1 MLESLR
7 RLLNK
12 GPKSADMSPLQSWAE
27 GQKLQ
32 FKRIR
37 DAEGCLIEPVPA
49 AGSSRTDSTGEGGW
63 RIEWGESQRSYITT
77 REVRFTAEV
86 GTPREMLAM
95 LLNRELM
102 ETMEKAVFEQYVED
116 VQTRIDTQTPPEMR
130 WLVMFPKF
138 ANTELGRLKDR
149 YAAVAS
155 IKPWLQL
162 WLSNGLEEALLNTPD
177 NTAASAPVVIV
188 INRGR
193 LTLRTAMAEPDA
205 ELVARW
211 FKVFMR
217 IMPVARKLAR
227 DWTDATAGGATG
239 TLQPSVW
246 PPARPDEE
254 S

>member
-12 GPKSADMSPLQSWAE
+12 GPKSADLSPLQSWAE
-27 GQKLQ
+27 SHKLQ

-37 DAEGCLIEPVPA
+37 DQEGCLIEPLPTT
-49 AGSSRTDSTGEGGW
+49 GSTGAGELGW
-63 RIEWGESQRSYITT
+63 RIEWGDSQRSYIDT
-77 REVRFTAEV
+77 REVRFSAEV
-86 GTPREMLAM
+86 GTPRELLAL

-102 ETMEKAVFEQYVED
+102 EAMEKAVFEQYVED
-116 VQTRIDTQTPPEMR
+116 VQTRIDTETPPEMR
-130 WLVMFPKF
+130 WLVMVPKL
-138 ANTELGRLKDR
+138 ANNELGRLKDR

-162 WLSNGLEEALLNTPD
+162 WLSNGLEEALASTPD
-177 NTAASAPVVIV
+177 NTAATAPVVIV

-193 LTLRTAMAEPDA
+193 MTMRTAMPVPDA
-205 ELVARW
+205 ELLQRW
-211 FKVFMR
+211 FDVFIR
-217 IMPVARKLAR
+217 ILPVARKLAR

-246 PPARPDEE
+246 PPSKPDEA
-254 S
+254 

>member
-12 GPKSADMSPLQSWAE
+12 GPKSADLSPLQGWAE
-27 GQKLQ
+27 SNKLQ

-37 DAEGCLIEPVPA
+37 DQEGCLIEPLPTA
-49 AGSSRTDSTGEGGW
+49 ASTGSGELGW
-63 RIEWGESQRSYITT
+63 RIEWGDSQRSYITT
-77 REVRFTAEV
+77 REVRFSADV
-86 GTPREMLAM
+86 GTPREMLA
-95 LLNRELM
+95 LVLNRELM

-116 VQTRIDTQTPPEMR
+116 VQTRIDTETPPEMR
-130 WLVMFPKF
+130 WLVMFPKL
-138 ANTELGRLKDR
+138 ANNELGRLKDR

-162 WLSNGLEEALLNTPD
+162 WLSNALEEALVDTPD
-177 NTAASAPVVIV
+177 NTSASSPVVIV

-193 LTLRTAMAEPDA
+193 MTMRTAMAVPDA
-205 ELVARW
+205 EILQRW
-211 FKVFMR
+211 FTVFMR

-246 PPARPDEE
+246 PPSKPDEG
-254 S
+254 